1 LGKRPL
7 ALRDSAHSCY
17 FVCVAAAAA
26 AAGGRGRGSGG
37 GHGGGSGIG
46 VRVLFLSFDFVSMRL
61 FYVFSRVL
69 LTSLGY
75 FPSNT
80 FCSTGFID
88 KYCLY
93 LTLSWNIL
101 FSLSMVI
108 ENFAGYNSLSW
119 HLMSLRVYIICVQV
133 LLDFR
138 VSAEMLH
145 VFLKGQP

>member
-1 LGKRPL
+1 M

-80 FCSTGFID
+80 FTHSKAIFSYEHD
-88 KYCLY
+88 KLY
-93 LTLSWNIL
+93 LFHFIST
-101 FSLSMVI
+101 VT
-108 ENFAGYNSLSW
+108 
-119 HLMSLRVYIICVQV
+119 
-133 LLDFR
+133 
-138 VSAEMLH
+138 
-145 VFLKGQP
+145 